1 MNKTTIIITDTMQ
14 TIAFTGIMSA
24 VLGPIAYGIWNYILP
39 DFWTHTP
46 TVALYKFMLALWGLQ
61 LLNFYLVKKVE
72 IRYQSMPYPI
82 YVAETSKEDRLEAL
96 AKVDEE

>member
-1 MNKTTIIITDTMQ
+1 MQ

-24 VLGPIAYGIWNYILP
+24 VLGPIVYGLWTHILP
-39 DFWTHTP
+39 DFWPQTP
-46 TVALYKFMLALWGLQ
+46 AVALYKFMLALWGLQ

-82 YVAETSKEDRLEAL
+82 YVAETSEGDRLEAV
-96 AKVDEE
+96 AKVNEE